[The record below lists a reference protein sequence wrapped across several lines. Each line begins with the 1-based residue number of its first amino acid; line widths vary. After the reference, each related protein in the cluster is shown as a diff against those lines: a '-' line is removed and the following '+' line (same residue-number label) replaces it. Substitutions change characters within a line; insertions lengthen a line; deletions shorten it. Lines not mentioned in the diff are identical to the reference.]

1 MAKQVRLSDGTTALF
16 DENATDSYIDQV
28 LKAEG
33 LERAGVL
40 SKINEPIVAG
50 VSSILGLPGLFKSGI
65 SAVESKIDPIIARI
79 LGVPVPQAS
88 EETKKLELLSYA
100 PTPEQIQQSVRRAG
114 VPMAKA
120 ETIPGQALQNFI
132 RNLVSAPVPGA
143 TIPAALSAVGEEVA
157 AIPFRGTAQE
167 PTARA
172 VGGIAAP
179 LAAAPMAIRS
189 PIQARISEQMAQV
202 TPAEKAIAEE
212 IIQQAPTPVTALE
225 ALQRATGETRGL
237 ISGGITKLPQIQRQI
252 ETSPTGAPVMGEFLA
267 GREAQTAQQIEKM
280 FPQQARETMG
290 IEVQRAAEAAQR
302 AVGSEV
308 SRIGGPAFQQI
319 ENLTIPRSDF
329 SALMQNE
336 VVRSAYNRV
345 KGLDVWK
352 EQTKGLPETSVGFL
366 EVVRKEL
373 RERANKYNISG
384 EREKASVL
392 NKAYDDLKNAVDA
405 SLGGQYQQALTQ
417 YRNLRT
423 SIEEPIQASP
433 IARLSETSNT
443 AQQYGQVFANNAI
456 ELNIIPAKVSD
467 TVNALKVSDPMLAQ
481 EFVANYLKSQLD
493 LIPATAR
500 RDLRGGARYAES
512 VFGNETQRQNLLAA
526 IGTAYGT
533 DARKGMDNLIRALRT
548 QAERVPAGSPTAER
562 QQLFES
568 TQSIT
573 KRLGKPLESIS
584 GLTDSIL
591 NRRDMEK
598 LALAITSPD
607 GVKQLERMALAG
619 KDKRKIAI
627 GVQSFQRLMDEME

>member
-1 MAKQVRLSDGTTALF
+1 MAKQVRLTDGTTALF
-16 DENATDSYIDQV
+16 NEDATDSYIDQV
-28 LKAEG
+28 LKSEG
-33 LERAGVL
+33 LERAGIV
-40 SKINEPIVAG
+40 SKVNEPIVAG
-50 VSSILGLPGLFKSGI
+50 VSSILGLPGLFKAGV
-65 SAVESKIDPIIARI
+65 SAVESKLDPLIARI
-79 LGVPVPQAS
+79 LGVPVPTVP
-88 EETKKLELLSYA
+88 EEAKKLDLLSYA

-120 ETIPGQALQNFI
+120 ETIPGQTLQNFI

-212 IIQQAPTPVTALE
+212 IMQQAPTPVTALE

-237 ISGGITKLPQIQRQI
+237 ITGGITKLPQIQRQI

-267 GREAQTAQQIEKM
+267 GREAQTARQIEQM

-290 IEVQRAAEAAQR
+290 IEVQRAAEAAER
-302 AVGSEV
+302 AAGSQV

-319 ENLTIPRSDF
+319 ESLTIPRADF

-392 NKAYDDLKNAVDA
+392 NKAYDDLKNAVDS

-417 YRNLRT
+417 YRNIRT
-423 SIEEPIQASP
+423 AIEEPIQASP
-433 IARLSETSNT
+433 IARLAETSNT

-533 DARKGMDNLIRALRT
+533 NARDGMDNLIRALRT

-573 KRLGKPLESIS
+573 KRLGKPIESIS
-584 GLTDSIL
+584 SLTDSIL